1 MIKFKKLSIGLF
13 ILFFIG
19 ILGYNYVMHGGARDV
34 SSEETEF
41 TTTAKSITN
50 EFVSA
55 TEKAN
60 KKYLEKA
67 VAVSGKIT
75 SISKLEVILDN
86 TVICNL
92 QTNDTTIKQNKE
104 VTIKGRIV
112 GFDDLMGE
120 VKLDQCHI
128 IKK

>member
-1 MIKFKKLSIGLF
+1 MSKFKKLSISLF

-19 ILGYNYVMHGGARDV
+19 ILGYNYVMRGGARDV

-50 EFVSA
+50 EFVAA
-55 TEKAN
+55 TEISN

-86 TVICNL
+86 SVICNL
-92 QTNDTTIKQNKE
+92 KESDTTMKQNKE

-120 VKLDQCHI
+120 LKLDQCHI
-128 IKK
+128 INK

>member
-1 MIKFKKLSIGLF
+1 MSKFKKLSISLF

-34 SSEETEF
+34 SSEETVF
-41 TTTAKSITN
+41 TTTAKNITN
-50 EFVSA
+50 EFINT
-55 TEKAN
+55 TEKSN

-67 VAVSGKIT
+67 VAISGKIT
-75 SISKLEVILDN
+75 NISKLEVILDN

-92 QTNDTTIKQNKE
+92 KESNATIKQNKE

-120 VKLDQCHI
+120 VKLDQCQI
-128 IKK
+128 INK

>member
-1 MIKFKKLSIGLF
+1 MSKFKKLSIGLF

-34 SSEETEF
+34 SSEETVF
-41 TTTAKSITN
+41 TTTAKNITN
-50 EFVSA
+50 EFINT
-55 TEKAN
+55 TEISN

-67 VAVSGKIT
+67 VAISGKIT
-75 SISKLEVILDN
+75 NISKLEVILDS

-92 QTNDTTIKQNKE
+92 KESNATIKQNKE

-120 VKLDQCHI
+120 VKLDQCQI
-128 IKK
+128 INK